1 MSGRYQGQGK
11 VRRGW
16 PQGPRVKTR
25 ATSSSDQ
32 VLHPPG
38 SPEWGPISQLRTL
51 RPRELPELLE
61 VTQPQ
66 GRQEAHS
73 EPAPLSDE
81 NSETGS
87 GPGDTS
93 CLWLPVPGTDSPPNA
108 PQGGRGWSL

>member
-51 RPRELPELLE
+51 RPRVDLAPAEGQ
-61 VTQPQ
+61 QPLQ
-66 GRQEAHS
+66 GRGKMR
-73 EPAPLSDE
+73 
-81 NSETGS
+81 TRVG
-87 GPGDTS
+87 
-93 CLWLPVPGTDSPPNA
+93 WL
-108 PQGGRGWSL
+108 